1 MLRRVTRRA
10 FILAVF
16 LAGFCQLIGTA
27 HAATANEVVRDAIQR
42 QRVLRVRYAGHM
54 RMIEPH
60 AIGITT
66 GGHRAVLAWQIEGG
80 SRSDPPSGW
89 RTFLLEDISEAA
101 LTVRGFTR
109 RSSYNRDK
117 STLHSIEVEVTPSEN
132 AATNPTATSRD

>member
-1 MLRRVTRRA
+1 MIRRA
-10 FILAVF
+10 FIVAVF
-16 LAGFCQLIGTA
+16 IAGFCQLIGAA
-27 HAATANEVVRDAIQR
+27 HAATANEIVREGIQR
-42 QRVLRVRYAGHM
+42 QRVIRVRYGGYM
-54 RMIEPH
+54 RLVEPH

-89 RTFLLEDISEAA
+89 RTFLLGEIGEAT

-109 RSSYNRDK
+109 RPSYSRDK
-117 STLHSIEVEVTPSEN
+117 STLHSIELEVTPAEN